1 MAIFNFNVS
10 QSTFDLTL
18 VSEISTSCST
28 YFEYEV
34 VADHGDAL
42 EVTLTGTSTVTVT
55 WESQSYKV
63 GSTVFSDWIN
73 EITKSLT
80 YSSNGLRL
88 IFAIENSG
96 VAGFFNGAELTVVNT
111 TQSSTRSLTG
121 TRYNDSPSCNVPPAS
136 ITGDKHFTHTEA
148 VASTTW
154 SITHNLQKMVS
165 VSVQDTAGN
174 TVHGEVSYTSTDTI
188 TITFLSAVAGVAYLN

>member
-1 MAIFNFNVS
+1 MAIFNFNIS

-34 VADHGDAL
+34 VADPGDAL

-73 EITKSLT
+73 ETTKSLT

-121 TRYNDSPSCNVPPAS
+121 TRYNDSPSCNCAGYS
-136 ITGDKHFTHTEA
+136 RKHR
-148 VASTTW
+148 SR
-154 SITHNLQKMVS
+154 
-165 VSVQDTAGN
+165 
-174 TVHGEVSYTSTDTI
+174 
-188 TITFLSAVAGVAYLN
+188 

>member
-10 QSTFDLTL
+10 QPTFDLTL
-18 VSEISTSCST
+18 VSEISTTCST

-34 VADHGDAL
+34 VADPGDAL
-42 EVTLTGTSTVTVT
+42 EFTLTGTSTVTVT

-88 IFAIENSG
+88 IFSIENSG

-111 TQSSTRSLTG
+111 TQSSTISLIG
-121 TRYNDSPSCNVPPAS
+121 TRYNDSPTCNIPPAS
-136 ITGDKHFTHTEA
+136 ITGDKHFTYTEA
-148 VASTTW
+148 VGSATW

-165 VSVQDTAGN
+165 VNVQDTAGN
-174 TVHGEVSYTSTDTI
+174 TVHGEVNYTSLDTI
-188 TITFLSAVAGVAYLN
+188 TITFISAVAGVAYLN